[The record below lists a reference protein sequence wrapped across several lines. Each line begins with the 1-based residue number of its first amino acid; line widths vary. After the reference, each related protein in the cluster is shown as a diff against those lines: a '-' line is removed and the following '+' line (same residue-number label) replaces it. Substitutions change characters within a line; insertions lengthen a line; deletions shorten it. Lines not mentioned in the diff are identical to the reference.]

1 MKKSPFH
8 LQTIKWE
15 DFCSIHSSTT
25 TVGYHIKSVPGSV
38 SMAPFQP
45 LSSSPGVS
53 SRNTSSPRTSSE
65 SHRHPAIELVPRS
78 KDCPWISILGIF
90 FWNPGSSKLRP
101 DIFLVARKKVKY
113 SLHGNYR
120 GRKNCLGGLDCE
132 FWTSCMSISGFSE
145 VFQVLCETFKYHSA
159 FFLEFAQIWTT
170 TKHKTYCTTKK
181 EGSNASSRSERIPE
195 RKPNDTW
202 RFYHVSYRT
211 LKISE
216 NPKIDLQ

>member
-132 FWTSCMSISGFSE
+132 FWTSCNVNMTLIKGIAIKKFSG
-145 VFQVLCETFKYHSA
+145 A
-159 FFLEFAQIWTT
+159 PNT
-170 TKHKTYCTTKK
+170 TKSIRPKSPSIVCQ
-181 EGSNASSRSERIPE
+181 GS
-195 RKPNDTW
+195 
-202 RFYHVSYRT
+202 
-211 LKISE
+211 
-216 NPKIDLQ
+216 Q